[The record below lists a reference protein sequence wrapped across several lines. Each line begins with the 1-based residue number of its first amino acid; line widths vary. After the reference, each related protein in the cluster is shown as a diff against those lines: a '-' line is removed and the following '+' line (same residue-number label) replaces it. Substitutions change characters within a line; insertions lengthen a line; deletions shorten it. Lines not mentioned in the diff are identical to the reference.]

1 MRRSASAC
9 VRIGSKGGLTD
20 VKAIRVSRSIALD
33 KEVSNM
39 AIVVEFNIPD
49 MTAAEYDGVLEGA

>member
-1 MRRSASAC
+1 